1 MILFKIFKDRGKEQ
15 MRGTGNVLAA
25 EENLRWA
32 VCTVYLLIC
41 AFQDIRRRKIGIRPS
56 VFAGCAAM
64 IMDGALVLS
73 GNAGVLVCLG
83 GLLPGIMLL
92 LLAYLSGGAAG
103 CGDGICFLVLG
114 ALLWSR
120 MTWILL
126 MCALMLAAVCGAFLM
141 LFRHAGR
148 KTRMPFL
155 AFTAAAW
162 AGMLTVCLSGINW

>member
-1 MILFKIFKDRGKEQ
+1 MAGLFPQEMEGSAGIRLL
-15 MRGTGNVLAA
+15 LAA
-25 EENLRWA
+25 
-32 VCTVYLLIC
+32 VYVGIC
-41 AFQDIRRRKIGIRPS
+41 AVQDLKRRKISLP
-56 VFAGCAAM
+56 VTVCAGCAAFLLDIP
-64 IMDGALVLS
+64 IMAK
-73 GNAGVLVCLG
+73 G
-83 GLLPGIMLL
+83 GENIFRLIPGMLPGAMFLL
-92 LLAYLSGGAAG
+92 LSLAAEGAAG
-103 CGDGICFLVLG
+103 KGDGYCFLVLG